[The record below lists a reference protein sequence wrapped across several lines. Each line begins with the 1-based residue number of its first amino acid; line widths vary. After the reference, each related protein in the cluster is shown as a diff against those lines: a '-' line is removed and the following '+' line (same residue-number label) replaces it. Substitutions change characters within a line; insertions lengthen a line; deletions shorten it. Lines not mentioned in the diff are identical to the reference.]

1 MYSKNFPDDF
11 TTSAMEAWNVLTRL
25 MDDESKCFDD
35 LSEFESFYNVII
47 EKLHEEDQQE

>member
-1 MYSKNFPDDF
+1 MYSKNFPNDF
-11 TTSAMEAWNVLTRL
+11 TVAGMEAWNVLTRL
-25 MDDESKCFDD
+25 MDEESKEFDD